1 MIDSADRTRT
11 ALCGVAASRSV
22 LPRAPQ
28 HARQPDLPRDGIKM
42 RAATAP
48 AGQNPPVPTPYE
60 PLPDDWSRALAV
72 VAHPDDLEYG
82 AAGAVARWTAEGRT
96 VAYLLVTRGEAGI
109 DTIAPAACGPLREA
123 EQRAAAEI
131 VGVETV
137 EFLDHAD
144 GTIEY
149 GPALRRDIA
158 HAIRRHRPELV
169 ITGNHHDTWPGGN
182 LNTPDHRAVGQAAI
196 DAVADGGNRWLFPEP
211 GLDPWP
217 GVRWVAVLGSPHAG
231 HAVDIGASFDRS
243 VASLRAHAAYLD
255 ALGGAMA
262 DPEPFL
268 RGAAE
273 EAGARLPGAAL
284 AAAFELIATA

>member
-1 MIDSADRTRT
+1 M
-11 ALCGVAASRSV
+11 
-22 LPRAPQ
+22 
-28 HARQPDLPRDGIKM
+28 
-42 RAATAP
+42 
-48 AGQNPPVPTPYE
+48 PTPYE
-60 PLPDDWSRALAV
+60 PVPDDWSRALAV

-96 VAYLLVTRGEAGI
+96 VTYLLVTRGEAGI
-109 DTIAPAACGPLREA
+109 DTIAPADCGPLREA
-123 EQRAAAEI
+123 EQRAAARI
-131 VGVETV
+131 VGVDVV
-137 EFLDHAD
+137 EFLDHPD

-169 ITGNHHDTWPGGN
+169 VTGNHHDTWPGGGR
-182 LNTPDHRAVGQAAI
+182 NTPDHRHVGRAAI
-196 DAVADGGNRWLFPEP
+196 DAVADAGNRWLFPEP

-217 GVRWVAVLGSPHAG
+217 GVRWVAVFGSPAAG
-231 HAVDIGASFDRS
+231 HAVDVGATFDRS

-262 DPEPFL
+262 DADAVL

-273 EAGARLPGAAL
+273 RDAAHLPGAAL
-284 AAAFELIATA
+284 ATAFELIPT